1 MPWGKDGGLLSEVAG
16 ASGPLLLLLPVGASR
31 ILARM
36 AGRVA
41 GPARPDRDGRAPDPD
56 VRIMYMLVRVVR
68 SMAPKL
74 VNWSDTMGIKLI
86 KIKTRQNDLTPELP
100 IQPLG
105 VPPYI
110 PVTDRLN
117 AAIPRPAIPLM
128 SRC

>member
-1 MPWGKDGGLLSEVAG
+1 V
-16 ASGPLLLLLPVGASR
+16 
-31 ILARM
+31 
-36 AGRVA
+36 
-41 GPARPDRDGRAPDPD
+41 GPARHPDRDGRAPDPD
-56 VRIMYMLVRVVR
+56 VRIMYMLVRFVR
-68 SMAPKL
+68 SMTPKL